1 MTGGK
6 GGKGG
11 KPAVRAAIEAAQPA
25 SSSTPPPPG
34 PTPPAGSVPAHLA
47 ARFAMRAAGLFRI
60 SDDPTKSFWI
70 CGPFAIEAEVRDSDG
85 GSWGML
91 LSWHDR
97 DGIRHEEAFLRAL
110 FTGECTE
117 LRARLA
123 DGGLSLGATQAQRQS
138 LSEFLNVAM
147 SARRARSVARVGW
160 HQIGGCAVFVL
171 PGKTFGDLGERV
183 ILQTETREPSLFN
196 IAGSVADWR
205 DNIGMRCCCNSRLI
219 FAASCAFAAPMLGM
233 VGEDSGGFNLRG
245 ASRSGKTTILRVAAS
260 VCGGTAGS
268 GAIGFVRQWRATG
281 NGLESV
287 AAAHSDSLLPLDEMS
302 QVDGREAGEIAYML
316 ANGMGKSRAGR
327 SGLARPALR
336 WRVLLLSTGEIG
348 LAAKM
353 AEAGGAGPKAGQE
366 VRLADVPSDAGAG
379 LGAFEEIH
387 GADSADAFVREL
399 HDLTG
404 RFYGAPLHAFLA
416 VLADRWRHDPAGFP
430 EAVRERVGALVRQW
444 LAERAEAGGQVRS
457 VGSKFA
463 LVGIAG
469 ELATEAMLT
478 GWQPGAAA
486 EAAQTCFLAWLAE
499 RGTLGAREDAQAVG
513 QLRAFILSNGPTR
526 FDRWVDSPSTT
537 AAQVDADTSPPSE
550 GFRPPKRVGWRRWE
564 AGEGGRM
571 GWCHYLTAEGLNEA
585 LTGLAPREARRT
597 LVAAGYLLPP
607 TSGVDAERG
616 NTAGLYKVPGL
627 DGKVRLYRIS
637 PVILAAA
644 EGAG

>member
-1 MTGGK
+1 
-6 GGKGG
+6 
-11 KPAVRAAIEAAQPA
+11 
-25 SSSTPPPPG
+25 
-34 PTPPAGSVPAHLA
+34 
-47 ARFAMRAAGLFRI
+47 
-60 SDDPTKSFWI
+60 
-70 CGPFAIEAEVRDSDG
+70 
-85 GSWGML
+85 
-91 LSWHDR
+91 
-97 DGIRHEEAFLRAL
+97 
-110 FTGECTE
+110 
-117 LRARLA
+117 
-123 DGGLSLGATQAQRQS
+123 
-138 LSEFLNVAM
+138 
-147 SARRARSVARVGW
+147 
-160 HQIGGCAVFVL
+160 
-171 PGKTFGDLGERV
+171 
-183 ILQTETREPSLFN
+183 
-196 IAGSVADWR
+196 
-205 DNIGMRCCCNSRLI
+205 
-219 FAASCAFAAPMLGM
+219 
-233 VGEDSGGFNLRG
+233 
-245 ASRSGKTTILRVAAS
+245 
-260 VCGGTAGS
+260 
-268 GAIGFVRQWRATG
+268 
-281 NGLESV
+281 
-287 AAAHSDSLLPLDEMS
+287 MS

-399 HDLTG
+399 HELTG

-430 EAVRERVGALVRQW
+430 EALRERVGALVRQW

-478 GWQPGAAA
+478 GWAPGAAA

-513 QLRAFILSNGPTR
+513 QLRSFILANGSAR
-526 FDRWVDSPSTT
+526 FELWVDASATA
-537 AAQVDADTSPPSE
+537 AAQVETETLPPVE
-550 GFRPPKRVGWRRWE
+550 KFRTQKRAGWRRW
-564 AGEGGRM
+564 AADEGAPPD
-571 GWCHYLTAEGLNEA
+571 WHYYLTAEGLNEA

-607 TSGVDAERG
+607 KSGADAERG
-616 NTAGLYKVPGL
+616 NTSGLYRVPGH
-627 DGKVRLYRIS
+627 GKVRLYRVAS
-637 PVILAAA
+637 TILAAT
-644 EGAG
+644 EGAD